1 MSRKVSTNF
10 YFYVYDNDKDDMVWY
25 SPSSDNEKTCN
36 QNLLNCI
43 EEAKRILYR
52 NPGANVDV
60 CMHAVDMCDGF
71 EDGDEWD
78 ATLAKPNQLD
88 ELEAKTRK
96 KLK

>member
-1 MSRKVSTNF
+1 MDRKVSINI
-10 YFYVYDNDKDDMVWY
+10 YFYVYDNDKDDMIWY

-43 EEAKRILYR
+43 EEAKRILSH

-60 CMHAVDMCDGF
+60 CLHAMYMCHEF

>member
-1 MSRKVSTNF
+1 MDRKVSINI
-10 YFYVYDNDKDDMVWY
+10 YFYVYDNDKNDMIWY

-43 EEAKRILYR
+43 EEAKRILR
-52 NPGANVDV
+52 NNPGANVDV
-60 CMHAVDMCDGF
+60 CLHAMYMCHEF

-88 ELEAKTRK
+88 ELEEKTRM

>member
-1 MSRKVSTNF
+1 MSRKVSTHF

-43 EEAKRILYR
+43 EESRRILYR

-60 CMHAVDMCDGF
+60 CMHTVDMCDGF

-78 ATLAKPNQLD
+78 ATLATPYQLD